1 MAIDELT
8 DQTTELKERLIH
20 RIESTRN
27 MGVLRGVLLLLD
39 EIPEKRVYILSPEE
53 ESIVE
58 ERCREMDNGVGIPH
72 EEVCREIEE
81 WFRQRSR

>member
-1 MAIDELT
+1 MAIDELI

-27 MGVLRGVLLLLD
+27 TGVLRSILLLLE

-53 ESIVE
+53 KEMLE
-58 ERCREMDNGVGIPH
+58 ERHREMEKGVGIPH

-81 WFRQRSR
+81 WLQQKSR